1 MAALITWTGHNFADD
16 ATLYGSADA
25 NFPLTSLQVR
35 GLAAEFRTAAG
46 TTASIT
52 CDNRNSYYGPVD
64 TSLLT
69 FVNNTVYDLAVDA
82 DGGIVLFGAFTS
94 VAGTTPFRVARIAA
108 DGTADAAF
116 NANTNA
122 LNINNVV
129 WCGISDPAGSKWVV
143 GGSFTLVGG
152 VTYNRLARLNSD
164 GTLDNSFNPNVNNIV
179 YAVAKHPASGYL
191 IGGTFT
197 TVGGTARSRLARLQ
211 TNGALDTSFSHTF
224 TGTSEVRVIAPQP
237 DGTILI
243 GGRWT
248 TVSGHSSVGIARLK
262 NDLFNQVDTS
272 FTQTVGTAGAV
283 YAIAVQPDG
292 KIIIAGQFNS
302 VGSAT
307 RVNIARLHPNGAL
320 DTGFV
325 PPALTGIVQT
335 VALQPDGKILVGGSF
350 TNRLAR
356 LNPDGSL
363 DTSFDCY
370 ANNIPYSIRMH
381 GDEAYIGGEFTQIDG
396 QAMTRV
402 ARLRPMDQPGLIRF
416 IALLGMRAELGTIK
430 VSWRMASVPDWTV
443 LFTERVHAKTER
455 LGWLLDTP
463 LPGNAIVQIE
473 YASSIT
479 GVFSLGRLWVG
490 DALVLPDGI
499 DAGWSMAFRDSGSL
513 DATDGQQWVQS
524 PGVITRV
531 LTIPLEGA
539 RDTETH
545 WGFADGSEAISNRMS
560 LHALQLEAG
569 VTGEVIAVARTSTA
583 TWVNRTM
590 VYGHIEQPWQ
600 IGHKAG
606 PFWGG
611 ALTVIEER

>member
-25 NFPLTSLQVR
+25 NFPLANLQVR

-46 TTASIT
+46 TTASIS
-52 CDNRNSYYGPVD
+52 CDNSTSYYGPVD
-64 TSLLT
+64 TSLVT
-69 FVNNTVYDLAVDA
+69 YVNNTVYDLAVDE
-82 DGGIVLFGAFTS
+82 DGGILLFGSFTS
-94 VAGTTPFRVARIAA
+94 VAGTTPDRVARIAA
-108 DGTADAAF
+108 DGTADTAF
-116 NANTNA
+116 NANTDA
-122 LNINNVV
+122 LNINSTVH
-129 WCGISDPAGSKWVV
+129 CALYDGSSGWVI
-143 GGSFTLVGG
+143 GGSFTTVGG
-152 VTYNRLARLNSD
+152 GTYNRMARIWPD
-164 GTLDNSFNPNVNNIV
+164 GTHEASFNPNVDNTV
-179 YAVAKHPASGYL
+179 YAVARYPTFGFL

-197 TVGGTARSRLARLQ
+197 TVGGTARNRLARLNSSG
-211 TNGALDTSFSHTF
+211 TLNASLNHTF
-224 TGTSEVRVIAPQP
+224 TGTSEVRAIAPQP

-248 TVSGHSSVGIARLK
+248 TISGHSSVGIARLK
-262 NDLFNQVDTS
+262 SDLSNTVDTS
-272 FTQTVGTAGAV
+272 FTQTVGTSGVV

-292 KIIIAGQFNS
+292 KIIIAGQFNA
-302 VGSAT
+302 VGGTT
-307 RVNIARLHPNGAL
+307 RVNIARLHPDGLL
-320 DTGFV
+320 DTSFV

-335 VALQPDGKILVGGSF
+335 VALQPDGKMLVGGSF

-363 DTSFDCY
+363 DAGFNASS
-370 ANNIPYSIRMH
+370 NNVVHSIRMH
-381 GDEAYIGGEFTQIDG
+381 GAEAYIGGAFTQVDG

-430 VSWRMASVPDWTV
+430 VSWRRASTPNWTV
-443 LFTERVHAKTER
+443 LCTERVHSNTESM
-455 LGWLLDTP
+455 GWLLDDP

-479 GVFSLGRLWVG
+479 GVFSLGRLWIS

-524 PGVITRV
+524 LGVITRV

-545 WGFADGSEAISNRMS
+545 WGFADGSEAITNRMS

-569 VTGEVIAVARTSTA
+569 VTGEVIAVARTSTDLW
-583 TWVNRTM
+583 TQRTM
-590 VYGHIEQPWQ
+590 VYGHIEQPWA
-600 IGHKAG
+600 IGHTAG
-606 PFWGG
+606 PHW
-611 ALTVIEER
+611 AATLTIVEER

>member
-25 NFPLTSLQVR
+25 NFPLTNLQVR

-46 TTASIT
+46 TTASIS
-52 CDNRNSYYGPVD
+52 CDNSNSYYGPVD
-64 TSLLT
+64 TSLVT
-69 FVNNTVYDLAVDA
+69 FVNNTVYDLAVDTG
-82 DGGIVLFGAFTS
+82 GGIVLFGEFTS
-94 VAGTTPFRVARIAA
+94 VAGTAPDRVARIAA
-108 DGTADAAF
+108 DGTPDAAF
-116 NANTNA
+116 NANTDA
-122 LNINNVV
+122 LNINGTVR
-129 WCGISDPAGSKWVV
+129 CGLDDEGAGYLI
-143 GGSFTLVGG
+143 GGSFTTVGG
-152 VTYNRLARLNSD
+152 GRYNRLARLNPD
-164 GTLDNSFNPNVNNIV
+164 GTHDAAFNPNVNNIA

-191 IGGTFT
+191 IGGSFT
-197 TVGGTARSRLARLQ
+197 TVGGTARNRLARLNSSG
-211 TNGALDTSFSHTF
+211 TLNTSLNHTF
-224 TGTSEVRVIAPQP
+224 IGTSEVRVIAPQP

-243 GGRWT
+243 GGSWASI
-248 TVSGHSSVGIARLK
+248 SGHSSAGIARLK
-262 NDLFNQVDTS
+262 NDLTNTVDTS
-272 FTQTVGTAGAV
+272 FTQTVGAGAV

-292 KIIIAGQFNS
+292 KIIIAGQFS
-302 VGSAT
+302 AVGGVT

-320 DTGFV
+320 DAGFV
-325 PPALTGIVQT
+325 PPAFTDVVQT
-335 VALQPDGKILVGGSF
+335 VALQPDGKILVGGPF
-350 TNRLAR
+350 TGRLAR
-356 LNPDGSL
+356 LNQDGSL
-363 DTSFDCY
+363 DTSFNVSADY
-370 ANNIPYSIRMH
+370 VVLSIRMH
-381 GDEAYIGGEFTQIDG
+381 GDEAYIGGAFTQIDG
-396 QAMTRV
+396 QGMTRV

-430 VSWRMASVPDWTV
+430 VSWRRASAPNWTV
-443 LFTERVHAKTER
+443 LFTERVHAKTESM
-455 LGWLLDTP
+455 GWLLDDP
-463 LPGNAIVQIE
+463 LPGNAIVQVE

-499 DAGWSMAFRDSGSL
+499 DAGWQMAFRDSGSL

-560 LHALQLEAG
+560 LHALQHEAG

-590 VYGHIEQPWQ
+590 VYGHIDSPWA
-600 IGHKAG
+600 IGHSAG

-611 ALTVIEER
+611 SLTVVEER

>member
-25 NFPLTSLQVR
+25 NFPLTNLQVR
-35 GLAAEFRTAAG
+35 GLAAEFRTVAG
-46 TTASIT
+46 TTASIN

-69 FVNNTVYDLAVDA
+69 YVNNTVYDLAVDA
-82 DGGIVLFGAFTS
+82 DGGILLFGAFTS
-94 VAGTTPFRVARIAA
+94 VAGTTPDRVARIAA
-108 DGTADAAF
+108 DGTADTAF
-116 NANTNA
+116 NANTDA
-122 LNINNVV
+122 LNINGTVQ
-129 WCGISDPAGSKWVV
+129 CALYDGSSGWVV
-143 GGSFTLVGG
+143 GGSFTSVGG
-152 VTYNRLARLNSD
+152 VTYNRLARLNPD
-164 GTLDNSFNPNVNNIV
+164 GTHEASFNPNVNNTV
-179 YAVAKHPASGYL
+179 YAVARYPTFGFL
-191 IGGTFT
+191 IGGSFT
-197 TVGGTARSRLARLQ
+197 TVGGTARNRLARLNSSG
-211 TNGALDTSFSHTF
+211 TLNTSLNHTF
-224 TGTSEVRVIAPQP
+224 TGTSEVRAIAPQP

-248 TVSGHSSVGIARLK
+248 AVSGHSSVGIAKLK
-262 NDLFNQVDTS
+262 NDLFNEVDTS
-272 FTQTVGTAGAV
+272 FTQTVGTSGTV

-302 VGSAT
+302 VGGTT
-307 RVNIARLHPNGAL
+307 RVNIARLHPDGAL

-363 DTSFDCY
+363 DTSFNVST
-370 ANNIPYSIRMH
+370 NNVVHSIRMH
-381 GDEAYIGGEFTQIDG
+381 GDEAYIGGAFVQVDG

-402 ARLRPMDQPGLIRF
+402 ARLRPIDQPGLIRF

-430 VSWRMASVPDWTV
+430 VSWRMASAPNWTA
-443 LFTERVHAKTER
+443 LFTERVHAKTESM
-455 LGWLLDTP
+455 GWLLDTP

-499 DAGWSMAFRDSGSL
+499 DAGWSMTFRDSGSL

-531 LTIPLEGA
+531 MTIPLEGA

-590 VYGHIEQPWQ
+590 VYGHIDSPWA
-600 IGHKAG
+600 IGHSAG
-606 PFWGG
+606 PYWGG
-611 ALTVIEER
+611 SLTVVEER

>member
-1 MAALITWTGHNFADD
+1 MAALITWTWHNFADD

-25 NFPLTSLQVR
+25 NFPLTNLQVR

-52 CDNRNSYYGPVD
+52 CDNSGSYYGPVD

-69 FVNNTVYDLAVDA
+69 SVNNSVYDISVDTA
-82 DGGIVLFGAFTS
+82 GGIVLFGAFTS
-94 VAGTTPFRVARIAA
+94 VAGTTPHRVARIAA
-108 DGTADAAF
+108 DGTADAVF
-116 NANTNA
+116 NGNAIA
-122 LNINNVV
+122 LNINGAVSR
-129 WCGISDPAGSKWVV
+129 GLDDEGTGYLIGGGFTTV
-143 GGSFTLVGG
+143 GGG
-152 VTYNRLARLNSD
+152 TYNRLARLNPD
-164 GTLDNSFNPNVNNIV
+164 GTHDAAFNPNVNGV
-179 YAVAKHPASGYL
+179 VFAVAKHPASGYL
-191 IGGTFT
+191 VGGAFT
-197 TVGGTARSRLARLQ
+197 TVGGTARNLIARLQ
-211 TNGALDTSFSHTF
+211 NDGALDMTFSHTF
-224 TGTSEVRVIAPQP
+224 TGTSEVRAIAPQP

-262 NDLFNQVDTS
+262 NDIFHSVDTD
-272 FTQTVGTAGAV
+272 FTQTIGTSGTV

-292 KIIIAGQFNS
+292 KIIIAGQFS
-302 VGSAT
+302 AVGGTT
-307 RVNIARLHPNGAL
+307 RVGIARLHPNGAL

-325 PPALTGIVQT
+325 PPALTGIVLT

-350 TNRLAR
+350 LNRLAR

-370 ANNIPYSIRMH
+370 ANDVVYSIRTY

-396 QAMTRV
+396 QSMPRV

-430 VSWRMASVPDWTV
+430 VSWRIASNPSWTV
-443 LFTERVHAKTER
+443 LFTERVHAKTESM
-455 LGWLLDTP
+455 GWLLDTP
-463 LPGNAIVQIE
+463 LPGNAIVRLE
-473 YASSIT
+473 YVSSIT

-499 DAGWSMAFRDSGSL
+499 DAGWQMSFRDSGSL

-539 RDTETH
+539 RSTETH
-545 WGFADGSEAISNRMS
+545 WGFTDGSGAISNRMS
-560 LHALQLEAG
+560 LHALQRDAG
-569 VTGEVIAVARTSTA
+569 VTGEVIAVARTQSA
-583 TWVNRTM
+583 LWVNRTM
-590 VYGHIEQPWQ
+590 VYGHIDQPWA
-600 IGHKAG
+600 IGHTAG
-606 PFWGG
+606 PYWGST
-611 ALTVIEER
+611 LTVVEER